1 MPRDD
6 ARSQEKPK
14 RPSLARRAT
23 SMLPSIRNPLDFD
36 GDGVVSRRDFIPHFL
51 DRDGDGHFAFADM
64 SHDMRT
70 KAKKVAN
77 AYMRDKVEQMF
88 VDIYLLRLKPGLTAD
103 RRMPWPLRKI
113 IHEMVDDVWHML
125 RLELPKDRDIWATL
139 SGEILG
145 FVPSTAVDW
154 VEERAQSHGE
164 KPCLTTALA

>member
-36 GDGVVSRRDFIPHFL
+36 GDGVVSRSDFIPHFL

-70 KAKKVAN
+70 NLYCACYCAH
-77 AYMRDKVEQMF
+77 EQRRVF
-88 VDIYLLRLKPGLTAD
+88 VT
-103 RRMPWPLRKI
+103 RKY
-113 IHEMVDDVWHML
+113 
-125 RLELPKDRDIWATL
+125 T
-139 SGEILG
+139 
-145 FVPSTAVDW
+145 
-154 VEERAQSHGE
+154 
-164 KPCLTTALA
+164 

>member
-36 GDGVVSRRDFIPHFL
+36 GDGVVSRSDFIPHFL

-70 KAKKVAN
+70 KAKKVAKGSFF
-77 AYMRDKVEQMF
+77 DKSREK
-88 VDIYLLRLKPGLTAD
+88 IKPGASKGKDKDALN
-103 RRMPWPLRKI
+103 
-113 IHEMVDDVWHML
+113 VDDEAAPGVAA
-125 RLELPKDRDIWATL
+125 LP
-139 SGEILG
+139 
-145 FVPSTAVDW
+145 P
-154 VEERAQSHGE
+154 
-164 KPCLTTALA
+164 